1 MPTIAE
7 VLKKM
12 QDQATLM
19 MSQEDIAP
27 SNFECETCKDAGGW
41 TEWRDADVF
50 GNGRVVRKEKVWV
63 ECSCAKQRKHERLIN
78 GSHITQEFQKMRFEN
93 FVGEGLDK
101 KILNMAKKAK
111 QYYDEFEEIRKTS
124 QNGIA
129 LLGQPGIG
137 KTHLLM
143 AISNNLMLKK
153 HIPVMYFPFVT
164 MTSEMRANQFEKEET
179 ITRQAKE
186 IDVLFID
193 DLYKPVA
200 GKPKASEWEQLKM
213 YDIVNYRYLNR
224 KPILLSCELDPAQLL
239 AIDEATG
246 SRLFEMTQEFTV
258 SVEKDFRLNYRT
270 RKLFNKE
277 DK

>member
-1 MPTIAE
+1 ME
-7 VLKKM
+7 E
-12 QDQATLM
+12 QATLTK
-19 MSQEDIAP
+19 SQEDIVATEYSCP
-27 SNFECETCKDAGGW
+27 KCKDKGGW
-41 TEWRDADVF
+41 VEE
-50 GNGRVVRKEKVWV
+50 RKSEINYIGSDGKKHPMRNQVWV
-63 ECSCAKQRKHERLIN
+63 DCSCAKQRKLERLIN
-78 GSHITQEFQKMRFEN
+78 GSHITPEFQKMRFEN
-93 FVGEGLDK
+93 FVGEGLDT

-111 QYYDEFEEIRKTS
+111 QYYDEFAEIRNTPK
-124 QNGIA
+124 NGIA

-143 AISNNLMLKK
+143 AISNNLMLKRQV
-153 HIPVMYFPFVT
+153 PVMYFPFVT

-179 ITRQAKE
+179 ITQQAKE

-193 DLYKPVA
+193 DLYKPAA

-246 SRLFEMTQEFTV
+246 SRLFEMTEDYTV
-258 SVEKDFRLNYRT
+258 SVPKDFRLNYRT
-270 RKLFNKE
+270 RKLFKE
-277 DK
+277 AN